1 MRTHRFEKTFGGSLK
16 VFEKVKKWNISPGVS
31 KDISTI
37 ILLDYFVHNVDERK
51 LESLLKNDT
60 DIKEI
65 ITIDIFQGLGLDVST
80 SIEAFEKAFG
90 RLSLKEREKSRNIE
104 ILESKYLTAMDIIIN
119 NFLESKGIDVN
130 NVKTIADVK
139 ALIATKTLEEIANVK
154 LNIKNYNEF
163 LSFIKNP
170 PLGMLKWVFNEASEI
185 EIKRSVAL
193 RGFSKDANKFIEPM
207 LLMVDYEDFID
218 KKIALLE
225 TILSKEN
232 ELSNR
237 NKAKVHLK
245 YCYLLKEASKP
256 RKIVEHWEK
265 VVDYDA
271 DIIDNK
277 FIKEVANFVI
287 GNSGRKMIKK
297 IYNIFEKAAD
307 NNSPWVWD
315 LLKNN
320 SGKFLSRSAERLF
333 NLIEKA
339 PIEIQKELYPF
350 FANDFR
356 KSWHDENALVFYKK
370 AVEIGADAWN
380 DIRYTIRKIP
390 LNEKKEKILE
400 EIIEMAP
407 KHEKIRLLLAIAD
420 KYRIINEDVSVKY
433 YSMALQENDKSALNA
448 IEKQLRYFEKANN
461 ILRLLKYFPQEK
473 AYNVL
478 INLAKYER
486 YRDRY
491 DAAKAFLFYDAAI
504 KIDKSKEDAWIAIQ
518 EDIEKLGSRVEKL
531 LEDAPKNYLSY
542 GILVEYGNYL
552 YKKKAW
558 KDAMKMYTE
567 AIILYPKKREAWEN
581 LLNIAMNPMSPY
593 FTPPSY
599 DIARKI
605 VNFARENG
613 VNLGDE
619 FNKLRKEWE
628 NG

>member
-1 MRTHRFEKTFGGSLK
+1 MK

-356 KSWHDENALVFYKK
+356 KSWDDENALVFYKK
-370 AVEIGADAWN
+370 AVEIGADAWD
-380 DIRYTIRKIP
+380 DIRYTISP

-448 IEKQLRYFEKANN
+448 IEKQLRYFKKANN

-613 VNLGDE
+613 V
-619 FNKLRKEWE
+619 
-628 NG
+628 